1 MQQLFELAFARLDRA
16 KEKRAEFGREWGTY
30 IDNHPWD
37 IDLTVL
43 SDTEFEFFAIQREP
57 APAALSMVFS
67 EWLGTIRAA
76 LDNGFYAWVVAATGQ
91 NPPLQAERLQYPI
104 CTSSTEFKKQ
114 RNRLTSVPPDIVAKL
129 EMVQPYRSPYGPE
142 SNLFYWINE
151 LARTDRHRTPH
162 IGIGRNA
169 THKVRIRI
177 PEGVTATFDTSVQPY
192 HAIDDRIMLCRFT
205 TSAPVHRSELKGDF
219 RGVGIDP
226 EIRAWASF
234 NIDGK
239 RQSLKDRMVYTEIFA
254 RRDLETMAAYSN
266 CVPPEGFKLINPAEE
281 ESIIPPQAPT
291 RVPLLGTAQPLEE

>member
-67 EWLGTIRAA
+67 EWLATIRAA

-162 IGIGRNA
+162 IGIGRIA
-169 THKVRIRI
+169 THKVRIGFRKVSRPPSI
-177 PEGVTATFDTSVQPY
+177 HRCSPITPLTTGSCSAASQRAHRYIAPNSR
-192 HAIDDRIMLCRFT
+192 A
-205 TSAPVHRSELKGDF
+205 TSAASASTRRFGPG
-219 RGVGIDP
+219 
-226 EIRAWASF
+226 RASTSMGSAS
-234 NIDGK
+234 
-239 RQSLKDRMVYTEIFA
+239 R
-254 RRDLETMAAYSN
+254 
-266 CVPPEGFKLINPAEE
+266 
-281 ESIIPPQAPT
+281 
-291 RVPLLGTAQPLEE
+291 